1 MDLLYTLTSALPLG
15 IGLLLSFHYLKK
27 KNRTLYYRNLFASIF
42 SGMVILLLL
51 YEALFGDYLS
61 KSSTAAVIFFF
72 APIYGTVAYF
82 VGYGLTMLATD
93 KTEASKAFL
102 LVDRLMMIVPIVMFL
117 VLTMGIIFK
126 I

>member
-1 MDLLYTLTSALPLG
+1 MFLALFSTLPLG
-15 IGLLLSFHYLKK
+15 IAILKALYCLKK
-27 KNRTLYYRNLFASIF
+27 ENRTLYYRNLFASIF
-42 SGMVILLLL
+42 SGMVIFLLL
-51 YEALFGDYLS
+51 YGALFGDYLS

-93 KTEASKAFL
+93 KAEASKPFL
-102 LVDRLMMIVPIVMFL
+102 LVDRLMIIIPIVMFF

>member
-1 MDLLYTLTSALPLG
+1 MFLALFSTLPLG
-15 IGLLLSFHYLKK
+15 IAILKALYYLKK
-27 KNRTLYYRNLFASIF
+27 ENRTLYYRNLFASIF

-61 KSSTAAVIFFF
+61 KSSTAGVIFFF
-72 APIYGTVAYF
+72 APIYGAVAYF

-102 LVDRLMMIVPIVMFL
+102 LVDWLMMIVPIVMFF

>member
-1 MDLLYTLTSALPLG
+1 MFLALFSTLPLG
-15 IGLLLSFHYLKK
+15 IAILKALHHLKK
-27 KNRTLYYRNLFASIF
+27 ENRTLYYRNLFASIF
-42 SGMVILLLL
+42 SGMVIFLLL

-82 VGYGLTMLATD
+82 VGYGLTMLSTD